1 MKERRDKMEN
11 FPEVTTVAKARS
23 EYINQLAQ
31 IKKLFDDGIID
42 QDTQD
47 KQKQPILD
55 MLDV

>member
-1 MKERRDKMEN
+1 MYRHH
-11 FPEVTTVAKARS
+11 VITTITKARS

-42 QDTQD
+42 QDTHD
-47 KQKQPILD
+47 KQKQAIVD